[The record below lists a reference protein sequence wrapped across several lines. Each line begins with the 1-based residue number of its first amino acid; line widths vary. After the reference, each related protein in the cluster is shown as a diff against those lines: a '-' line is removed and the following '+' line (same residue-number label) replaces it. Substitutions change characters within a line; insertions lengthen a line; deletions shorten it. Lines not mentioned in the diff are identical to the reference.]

1 MEVSNNVIIAGKL
14 DKVEQ
19 TDAEFTDAQDVEVKT
34 EVDAVKKT
42 ETDENDDIAVSESK
56 PDVDINDAEEKTD
69 DDILAEAAASATTA
83 VVEETNLTDEDL
95 MGVGGNPQCLQLI
108 EKLGYLPMSLQVF
121 QKMRDTFG
129 SEECEYCG
137 RLFFSSVDYD
147 PHVRTH
153 TGLLISYENVFL
165 VDINYMTTYF
175 VPQYEGMS
183 ISIPHILLLCA

>member
-1 MEVSNNVIIAGKL
+1 MEVNNDGVIDGTL
-14 DKVEQ
+14 DNVEE
-19 TDAEFTDAQDVEVKT
+19 TDAGFTDAQEDVEVKT
-34 EVDAVKKT
+34 EVDTVKKT
-42 ETDENDDIAVSESK
+42 EREEYKNIEESDSK
-56 PDVDINDAEEKTD
+56 PDVDINDAEDKTD

-95 MGVGGNPQCLQLI
+95 LGVGRSPQCLGLI

-137 RLFFSSVDYD
+137 RLFFSSMDYD

-153 TGLLISYENVFL
+153 TGLLTFYEDVHEPFRK
-165 VDINYMTTYF
+165 
-175 VPQYEGMS
+175 PS
-183 ISIPHILLLCA
+183 IYIVH